1 MPVGRAKVTVIGA
14 GNVGATVAQ
23 RIAEASLAD
32 VCLIDVVEGL
42 PQGKSLDLAESAPLQ
57 DHDQVIHG
65 TNDYADTAESDVVVV
80 TAGLA
85 RQPGMSR
92 DDLLMKNAGIVRSV
106 VEQAVRHSPHC
117 ILVVVTNPL
126 DAMVHVALETSGF
139 PRERVIGMAGV
150 LDSARFRAFI
160 AADLGVSAA
169 DVSAFVLGGHGDT
182 MVPLPRYSTVAGIP
196 LPELMTAARIE
207 ELVSRTR
214 TGGAEVVAL
223 LKSGS
228 AFYAPASS
236 VLQMVEAIVK
246 DRKRVLPCAVLL
258 RGEYGIDGLVV
269 GVPIVLGASGL
280 ERIIEVALTD
290 DEKRALIAS
299 AGAVSGLV
307 ETVHGAAR
315 VGPAR
320 LA

>member
-1 MPVGRAKVTVIGA
+1 MSVGRAKVTVIGA

-57 DHDQVIHG
+57 DHDQLVRG
-65 TNDYADTAESDVVVV
+65 TNDYADTAESDIVVV

-92 DDLLMKNAGIVRSV
+92 DDLLLKNAGIVRAV
-106 VEQAVRHSPHC
+106 VEQAVRHS
-117 ILVVVTNPL
+117 NPL

-139 PRERVIGMAGV
+139 PRERAIGMAGV
-150 LDSARFRAFI
+150 LDSARFRSFI
-160 AADLGVSAA
+160 AADLGVSAS

-236 VLQMVEAIVK
+236 VLQMVDSILK
-246 DRKRVLPCAVLL
+246 GRNRVLPCAVLL

-269 GVPIVLGASGL
+269 GVPIVLGASGMQ
-280 ERIIEVALTD
+280 RIIEVALTEE
-290 DEKRALIAS
+290 EKSSLIAS
-299 AGAVSGLV
+299 AGSVSALVKTMHGL
-307 ETVHGAAR
+307 
-315 VGPAR
+315 PA
-320 LA
+320 

>member
-1 MPVGRAKVTVIGA
+1 MSVGRAKVTVIGA

-92 DDLLMKNAGIVRSV
+92 DDLLIKNAGIVRSV
-106 VEQAVRHSPHC
+106 VEQAVRHSPNC
-117 ILVVVTNPL
+117 ILIVVTNPL

-307 ETVHGAAR
+307 ETMHEL
-315 VGPAR
+315 PA
-320 LA
+320 

>member
-1 MPVGRAKVTVIGA
+1 MSFGRRKVTVIGA

-23 RIAEASLAD
+23 RVAEARLAD

-42 PQGKSLDLAESAPLQ
+42 PQGKALDLAESAPLQ
-57 DHDQVIHG
+57 HHDQIIRG
-65 TNDYADTAESDVVVV
+65 TNDYADTAGSDIVVV

-92 DDLLMKNAGIVRSV
+92 DDLLLKNAGIVKAV
-106 VEQAVRHSPHC
+106 VEQAVLRSPDC
-117 ILVVVTNPL
+117 ILLIVTNPL
-126 DAMVHVALETSGF
+126 DAMVYVALEVSGF

-160 AADLGVSAA
+160 AQDLGVSAA

-196 LPELMTAARIE
+196 LPELMEASRIE
-207 ELVSRTR
+207 EVVNRTR
-214 TGGAEVVAL
+214 TGGAEIVAL

-236 VLQMVEAIVK
+236 VLHMVESILN
-246 DRKRVLPCAVLL
+246 DRKRVLPCAVML
-258 RGEYGIDGLVV
+258 RGEYGIDNVVV
-269 GVPIVLGASGL
+269 GVPIVLGASGM

-290 DEKRALIAS
+290 EERQALIAS
-299 AGAVSGLV
+299 AGAVGDLV
-307 ETVHGAAR
+307 NTMHGR
-315 VGPAR
+315 PA
-320 LA
+320 